1 MRITE
6 NQQDSENESI
16 SGLSKSITTA
26 QKSYKYKPSRLGRF
40 IGEFVPILAIIT
52 LPFSVQ
58 AGVFSSLVDMI
69 GSHTI
74 VYERQVDVASAAE
87 VSLLSATTNPD
98 PTGAHGGGDV
108 IVDDGALMIGGTF
121 GKDELEDNKNFSG
134 EISVYTVREG
144 DTLSQIAQMFEVT
157 SNTILWANDIK
168 NGVIQ
173 PGQSLVILPI
183 VGVRHIVKEG
193 DTLAA
198 ITKKYGAD
206 SDEVLEYNQIASLDN
221 LSVGETLVIPGG
233 EIAMAVHSAKPKTYA
248 SSGGGSSSGGSSAGF
263 IHPAPGSVRTQGIH
277 GYNAVDLAGSYGSS
291 IRAAAAGQVIVSK
304 GSGWNGGYGNY
315 VVIKHNDGT
324 QTLYAH
330 MSANYVGSG
339 AYVGAGESIGAMGST
354 GKSTGTHLHF
364 EVRGAS
370 NPF

>member
-1 MRITE
+1 MHGAQGE
-6 NQQDSENESI
+6 CA
-16 SGLSKSITTA
+16 TT
-26 QKSYKYKPSRLGRF
+26 QKTYVQERTNRLKRVAVEF
-40 IGEFVPILAIIT
+40 IPVVAIIA
-52 LPFSVQ
+52 LPFSVH
-58 AGVFSSLVDMI
+58 AGVFSSLVDML
-69 GSHTI
+69 GSHTV
-74 VYERQVDVASAAE
+74 VYERSTSSTSATE
-87 VSLLSATTNPD
+87 VPLLSATTNPD

-108 IVDDGALMIGGTF
+108 IVDEGALVIGGTF
-121 GKDELEDNKNFSG
+121 GEDELSDSKNFTG

-157 SNTILWANDIK
+157 SNTILWSNDIK

-198 ITKKYGAD
+198 IAKKYGAD
-206 SDEVLEYNQIASLDN
+206 NTEILEYNQLDSLDE
-221 LSVGETLVIPGG
+221 LAVGETLVIPGG
-233 EIAMAVHSAKPKTYA
+233 EIATKVHAATPKSYA
-248 SSGGGSSSGGSSAGF
+248 GGGGSVSGGSSAGF
-263 IHPAPGSVRTQGIH
+263 VHPAPGSVRTQGIH
-277 GYNAVDLAGSYGSS
+277 GYNAVDLASGYGTT
-291 IRAAAAGQVIVSK
+291 IRAAAAGQVIVAKS
-304 GSGWNGGYGNY
+304 SGWNGGYGNY

-330 MSANYVGSG
+330 MSSISVGSG
-339 AYVGAGESIGAMGST
+339 AWVSSGQTIGAMGST
-354 GKSTGTHLHF
+354 GKSTGVHLHF